1 MSNKHK
7 HKSESMETEAIEIV
21 ELSPSDLV
29 QVETEIENESEVKRV
44 KAPYIYAEGLTTEEH
59 KIISLA
65 TKYEKSKVGKHT
77 RFNALDFLRLAIE
90 ETTGRTLVSIIR
102 DYEITHISELADY
115 ETNKGS
121 SVSVKKQLISEN
133 DALRNALIAQ
143 GMSKE
148 EIDNLV
154 KG

>member
-1 MSNKHK
+1 MSNKNK
-7 HKSESMETEAIEIV
+7 KSEITEEEILVETLPESMVEVV
-21 ELSPSDLV
+21 EL
-29 QVETEIENESEVKRV
+29 ETEIESEVKRV

-121 SVSVKKQLISEN
+121 SVSIKKQLISEN